1 MRQELTYCQKTLR
14 GRFLLDIERSDVCPF
29 ICRSPV
35 GDKFLILRLILQAHI
50 GLEQAI
56 HQLFLLI
63 LGKCAGERRH
73 KAQANS
79 N

>member
-35 GDKFLILRLILQAHI
+35 GDKFLILRLILQAHV
-50 GLEQAI
+50 GLE
-56 HQLFLLI
+56 
-63 LGKCAGERRH
+63 
-73 KAQANS
+73 
-79 N
+79 